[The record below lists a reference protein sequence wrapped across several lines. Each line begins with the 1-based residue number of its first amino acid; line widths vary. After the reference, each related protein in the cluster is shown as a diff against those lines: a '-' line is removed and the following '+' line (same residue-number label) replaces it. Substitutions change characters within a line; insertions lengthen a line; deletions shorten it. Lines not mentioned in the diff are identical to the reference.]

1 VIKANL
7 QGQPVTRNFYAERRG
22 FREVVRACWIR
33 GGVRGFFSGLGP
45 STLRSAF
52 VSSTRFSAYEFA
64 FSFLSSL
71 EEGPNGQE
79 QRSSS
84 S

>member
-1 VIKANL
+1 LQVIKANL
-7 QGQPVTRNFYAERRG
+7 QGQPVTPTFYRERRA
-22 FREVVRACWIR
+22 FSEVVKAIWSR
-33 GGVRGFFSGLGP
+33 GGVRGFFTGLGP

-71 EEGPNGQE
+71 EQE
-79 QRSSS
+79 QNKPAAT
-84 S
+84 